1 MKKRLLALI
10 PLLAFCLTLYPSAAL
25 AAANTRAGGMRPA
38 ASATVRATQGTED
51 TAALTVGGVDVL
63 AGGFWTTDSETGAL
77 ADCKETENWNVRYD
91 AASATLT
98 LRDATIKGA
107 QTAGRAQAGNGAGI
121 YVKTSGS
128 ASVLT
133 IVLEGENQI
142 SGTYGIYLEAPA
154 GSAAGLTIQGN
165 SLTASGTKAGIF
177 YSIGEETAAPG
188 ARAAA
193 PALTVGDNAVVRASG
208 IATNSQENP
217 KPAITAA
224 AEIGGIVFDDGVGT
238 VYGTVTLQNDLTVGA
253 GESLTIPD
261 GASLTI
267 PAGKTLTNAGAV
279 TNNGTLTN
287 NGTINN
293 SGTLPGNVGG
303 TVNDAPTISTATL
316 PEGTVSVAYSQTL
329 QAAGTEPIQWSVT
342 KGKLP
347 DGLNLE
353 ENTGVISGTPTTQ
366 ETSTF
371 TVTATNAGGSDSKEF
386 TLKVMSTPV
395 ENVTLEPSTLSLAVA
410 NVAQLAAVVTP
421 DDATNKNVTWS
432 SSDTSI
438 VTVTQDSTNGLKA
451 TVTAVAP
458 GTATITVTTADGG
471 KTATCAVTVTQP
483 VTDVTLDKTT
493 MDLFVGNGGTLTA
506 KVQPDNAS
514 NKTVNW
520 TTSNA
525 GVATVDANGK
535 VTAVGAG
542 KATIT
547 ATAADGSEKK
557 AVCEVTVTAKTYT
570 LTADPAAIGF
580 GSVQT
585 GYSQP
590 AAQTVTVKNTGNQ
603 TLNLN
608 QPAASNYEVG
618 ALSKTQL
625 APNDTATF
633 TLRPKA
639 GLGAGSYNESITVS
653 ANDGA
658 KAVVNV
664 NFAVSQPSGTAPTA
678 TPAPKPTP
686 LEQHTLHFNTMGG
699 LQMNDV
705 VRGLGAPVELWPYT
719 PVRPGYLFQ
728 GWYADE
734 ALTKPVSSVV
744 LVDDTTVYAKWAAD
758 PAAVSGNGSGSGT
771 GGGSGSGSGGKA
783 TPTPTPSPS
792 PTPTPTPTATPAPTP
807 TAPSEPTVTPAP
819 EEPEDKGGFPVVP
832 VVAGAAALLVVA
844 GGLVFYIR
852 RRS

>member
-51 TAALTVGGVDVL
+51 TAALAVGGVDVL

-107 QTAGRAQAGNGAGI
+107 QTAGRAQTGNGAGI

-142 SGTYGIYLEAPA
+142 SGTYGIYVETSAN
-154 GSAAGLTIQGN
+154 SAAGLAIRGG

-177 YSIGEETAAPG
+177 YSLGEETAAPG

-193 PALTVGDNAVVRASG
+193 PELTVGDNAVVRASG
-208 IATNSQENP
+208 ITTDREENP

-224 AEIGGIVFDDGVGT
+224 AGNGGIVFDGAAGT
-238 VYGTVTLQNDLTVGA
+238 VYGAVTLQDDLTVGA
-253 GESLTIPD
+253 GESLTIGQGVTLTTNGHEVIVNGGTLKGENIPTEGVVYKVTEVKLD
-261 GASLTI
+261 KDSLT
-267 PAGKTLTNAGAV
+267 LD
-279 TNNGTLTN
+279 
-287 NGTINN
+287 
-293 SGTLPGNVGG
+293 VGG
-303 TVNDAPTISTATL
+303 SENFAATI
-316 PEGTVSVAYSQTL
+316 
-329 QAAGTEPIQWSVT
+329 
-342 KGKLP
+342 
-347 DGLNLE
+347 
-353 ENTGVISGTPTTQ
+353 TP
-366 ETSTF
+366 S
-371 TVTATNAGGSDSKEF
+371 N
-386 TLKVMSTPV
+386 
-395 ENVTLEPSTLSLAVA
+395 
-410 NVAQLAAVVTP
+410 
-421 DDATNKNVTWS
+421 ATNKNVTWS
-432 SSDTSI
+432 SDNQNVATVENGKVTAVGAGKATI
-438 VTVTQDSTNGLKA
+438 TVTTEDGNKTATCAVTVNPISVTGVTLDQSALPISVGGSAELKA
-451 TVTAVAP
+451 NVTPENATNKTVTWSSDNTAVATVDASGKVTAVAP

-471 KTATCAVTVTQP
+471 KTANCTVTVTQP
-483 VTDVTLDKTT
+483 VNDVTLDKTT

-506 KVQPDNAS
+506 KIQPDNAS
-514 NKTVNW
+514 NKTVDW

-557 AVCEVTVTAKTYT
+557 AACEVTVTAKTYT

-603 TLNLN
+603 NLNLN

-625 APNDTATF
+625 TPNETATF

-758 PAAVSGNGSGSGT
+758 PAAVSGSGSGSGT

-807 TAPSEPTVTPAP
+807 TATPEPTVTPAP

>member
-107 QTAGRAQAGNGAGI
+107 QTAGRAQTGNGAGI

-142 SGTYGIYLEAPA
+142 SGTYGIYVETSAN
-154 GSAAGLTIQGN
+154 SAAGLAIRGG

-177 YSIGEETAAPG
+177 YSLGEETAAPG

-193 PALTVGDNAVVRASG
+193 PELTVGDNAVVRASG
-208 IATNSQENP
+208 ITTDREENP

-224 AEIGGIVFDDGVGT
+224 AGNGGIVFDGAAGT
-238 VYGTVTLQNDLTVGA
+238 VYGAVTLQDDLTVGA
-253 GESLTIPD
+253 GESLTIGQGVTLTTNGHEVIVNGGTLKGENIPTEGVVYKVTEVKLD
-261 GASLTI
+261 KDSLT
-267 PAGKTLTNAGAV
+267 LD
-279 TNNGTLTN
+279 
-287 NGTINN
+287 
-293 SGTLPGNVGG
+293 VGG
-303 TVNDAPTISTATL
+303 S
-316 PEGTVSVAYSQTL
+316 
-329 QAAGTEPIQWSVT
+329 
-342 KGKLP
+342 
-347 DGLNLE
+347 
-353 ENTGVISGTPTTQ
+353 EN
-366 ETSTF
+366 
-371 TVTATNAGGSDSKEF
+371 
-386 TLKVMSTPV
+386 
-395 ENVTLEPSTLSLAVA
+395 
-410 NVAQLAAVVTP
+410 LAATITP
-421 DDATNKNVTWS
+421 SNATNKNVTWS
-432 SSDTSI
+432 SDNQNVATVENGKVTAVGAGKATI
-438 VTVTQDSTNGLKA
+438 TVTTEDGNKTATCAVTVNPISVTGVTLDQSALPISVGGSAELKA
-451 TVTAVAP
+451 NVTPENATNKTVTWSSDNTAVATVDASGKVTAVAP

-471 KTATCAVTVTQP
+471 KTANCTVTVTQP

-807 TAPSEPTVTPAP
+807 TATPEPTVTPAP

>member
-1 MKKRLLALI
+1 MPRPFSGAARPCPPKEVLLMKKRLLALI

-107 QTAGRAQAGNGAGI
+107 QTAGRAQTGNGAGI

-142 SGTYGIYLEAPA
+142 SGTYGIYVETSAN
-154 GSAAGLTIQGN
+154 SAAGLAIRGG

-177 YSIGEETAAPG
+177 YSLGEETAAPG

-193 PALTVGDNAVVRASG
+193 PELTVGDNAVVRASG
-208 IATNSQENP
+208 ITTDREENP

-224 AEIGGIVFDDGVGT
+224 AGNGGIVFDGAAGT
-238 VYGTVTLQNDLTVGA
+238 VYGAVTLQDDLTVGA
-253 GESLTIPD
+253 GESLTIGQGVTLTTNGHEVIVNGGTLKGENIPTEGVVYKVTEVKLD
-261 GASLTI
+261 KDSLT
-267 PAGKTLTNAGAV
+267 LD
-279 TNNGTLTN
+279 
-287 NGTINN
+287 
-293 SGTLPGNVGG
+293 VGG
-303 TVNDAPTISTATL
+303 S
-316 PEGTVSVAYSQTL
+316 
-329 QAAGTEPIQWSVT
+329 
-342 KGKLP
+342 
-347 DGLNLE
+347 
-353 ENTGVISGTPTTQ
+353 EN
-366 ETSTF
+366 
-371 TVTATNAGGSDSKEF
+371 
-386 TLKVMSTPV
+386 
-395 ENVTLEPSTLSLAVA
+395 
-410 NVAQLAAVVTP
+410 LAATITP
-421 DDATNKNVTWS
+421 SNATNKNVTWS
-432 SSDTSI
+432 SDNQNVATVENGKVTAVGAGKATI
-438 VTVTQDSTNGLKA
+438 TVTAEDGNKTATCAVTVNPISVTGVTLDQSALPISVGGSAELKA
-451 TVTAVAP
+451 NVTPENATNKTVTWSSDNTAVATVDASGKVTAVAP

-471 KTATCAVTVTQP
+471 KTANCTVTVTQP
-483 VTDVTLDKTT
+483 VNDVTLDKTT
-493 MDLFVGNGGTLTA
+493 MDLFVDNGGTLTA
-506 KVQPDNAS
+506 KIQPDNAS
-514 NKTVNW
+514 NKTVDW

-557 AVCEVTVTAKTYT
+557 AACEVTVTAKTYT

-603 TLNLN
+603 NLNLN

-625 APNDTATF
+625 TPNETATF

-758 PAAVSGNGSGSGT
+758 PAAVSGSGSGSGT

-807 TAPSEPTVTPAP
+807 TATPEPTVTPAP

>member
-51 TAALTVGGVDVL
+51 TAALAVGGVDVL

-107 QTAGRAQAGNGAGI
+107 QTAGRAQTGNGAGI

-142 SGTYGIYLEAPA
+142 SGTYGIYVETSAN
-154 GSAAGLTIQGN
+154 SAAGLAIRGG

-177 YSIGEETAAPG
+177 YSLGEETAAPG

-193 PALTVGDNAVVRASG
+193 PELTVGDNAVVRASG
-208 IATNSQENP
+208 ITTDREENP

-224 AEIGGIVFDDGVGT
+224 AGNGGIVFDGAAGT
-238 VYGTVTLQNDLTVGA
+238 VYGAVTLQDDLTVGA
-253 GESLTIPD
+253 GESLTIGQGVTLTTNGHEVIVNGGTLKGENIPTEGVVYKVTEVKLD
-261 GASLTI
+261 KDSLT
-267 PAGKTLTNAGAV
+267 LD
-279 TNNGTLTN
+279 
-287 NGTINN
+287 
-293 SGTLPGNVGG
+293 VGG
-303 TVNDAPTISTATL
+303 SENFAATI
-316 PEGTVSVAYSQTL
+316 
-329 QAAGTEPIQWSVT
+329 
-342 KGKLP
+342 
-347 DGLNLE
+347 
-353 ENTGVISGTPTTQ
+353 TP
-366 ETSTF
+366 S
-371 TVTATNAGGSDSKEF
+371 N
-386 TLKVMSTPV
+386 
-395 ENVTLEPSTLSLAVA
+395 
-410 NVAQLAAVVTP
+410 
-421 DDATNKNVTWS
+421 ATNKNVTWS
-432 SSDTSI
+432 SDNQNVATVENGKVTAVGAGKATI
-438 VTVTQDSTNGLKA
+438 TVTTEDGNKTATCAVTVNPISVTGVTLDQSALPISVGGSAELKA
-451 TVTAVAP
+451 NVTPENATNKTVTWSSDNTAVATVDASGKVTAVAP

-471 KTATCAVTVTQP
+471 KTANCTVTVTQP
-483 VTDVTLDKTT
+483 VNDVTLDKTT

-506 KVQPDNAS
+506 KIQPDNAS
-514 NKTVNW
+514 NKTVDW

-783 TPTPTPSPS
+783 TPTPTPSPR

>member
-1 MKKRLLALI
+1 MRSAKTPRPFSGAARPCPPKEGLRRKKRLLALI

-51 TAALTVGGVDVL
+51 TAALAVGGVDVL

-107 QTAGRAQAGNGAGI
+107 QTAGRAQTGNGAGI

-142 SGTYGIYLEAPA
+142 SGTYGIYVETSAN
-154 GSAAGLTIQGN
+154 SAAGLAIRGG

-177 YSIGEETAAPG
+177 YSLGEETAAPG

-193 PALTVGDNAVVRASG
+193 PELTVGDNAVVRASG
-208 IATNSQENP
+208 ITTDREENP

-224 AEIGGIVFDDGVGT
+224 AGNGGIVFDGAAGT
-238 VYGTVTLQNDLTVGA
+238 VYGAVTLQDDLTVGA
-253 GESLTIPD
+253 GESLTIGQGVTLTTNGHEVIVNGGTLKGENIPTEGVVYKVTEVKLD
-261 GASLTI
+261 KDSLT
-267 PAGKTLTNAGAV
+267 LD
-279 TNNGTLTN
+279 
-287 NGTINN
+287 
-293 SGTLPGNVGG
+293 VGG
-303 TVNDAPTISTATL
+303 SENFAATI
-316 PEGTVSVAYSQTL
+316 
-329 QAAGTEPIQWSVT
+329 
-342 KGKLP
+342 
-347 DGLNLE
+347 
-353 ENTGVISGTPTTQ
+353 TP
-366 ETSTF
+366 S
-371 TVTATNAGGSDSKEF
+371 N
-386 TLKVMSTPV
+386 
-395 ENVTLEPSTLSLAVA
+395 
-410 NVAQLAAVVTP
+410 
-421 DDATNKNVTWS
+421 ATNKNVTWS
-432 SSDTSI
+432 SDNQNVATVENGKVTAVGAGKATI
-438 VTVTQDSTNGLKA
+438 TVTTEDGNKTATCAVTVNPISVTGVTLDQSALPISVGGSAELKA
-451 TVTAVAP
+451 NVTPENATNKTVTWSSDNTAVATVDASGKVTAVAP

-471 KTATCAVTVTQP
+471 KTANCTVTVTQP
-483 VTDVTLDKTT
+483 VNDVTLDKTT

-506 KVQPDNAS
+506 KIQPDNAS
-514 NKTVNW
+514 NKTVDW